1 MNSKTR
7 TKKDI
12 ASTQEFH
19 AASKNWISSLQ
30 FIEDELRFIENLMCS
45 YVFEPDTPNLFE
57 RLQDYKERVQSIQLR
72 KKEMAKWLF
81 DHENEL
87 SGLLESQEVDK
98 DGSYAQKHRELQVEF
113 LLFYE
118 DFQQLK
124 SEIFNYAGGILRK
137 RRPEC

>member
-7 TKKDI
+7 TKNAI
-12 ASTQEFH
+12 TNTQEFH
-19 AASKNWISSLQ
+19 TTTKNWISSLQ
-30 FIEDELRFIENLMCS
+30 FIEDELRFIEYLMCS

-57 RLQDYKERVQSIQLR
+57 RLQDYKERIQNIQFR
-72 KKEMAKWLF
+72 KKNMAKWLLN
-81 DHENEL
+81 HENEL
-87 SGLLESQEVDK
+87 SGLLESRQEDS
-98 DGSYAQKHRELQVEF
+98 DSSYAEKHRELQVEF
-113 LLFYE
+113 LLFHE

>member
-1 MNSKTR
+1 MSHNTK
-7 TKKDI
+7 TKKETT
-12 ASTQEFH
+12 STQEFH
-19 AASKNWISSLQ
+19 ATSKNWISSLE
-30 FIEDELRFIENLMCS
+30 FTDDELRFIENLICS

-57 RLQDYKERVQSIQLR
+57 RLQDYKERLQDIQLR
-72 KKEMAKWLF
+72 KKDLAKWLL

-87 SGLLESQEVDK
+87 SGLLESQQVKK
-98 DGSYAQKHRELQVEF
+98 DASYAQRHRELQVEF
-113 LLFYE
+113 LLFYQ

>member
-1 MNSKTR
+1 MNPKIKTK
-7 TKKDI
+7 TEL
-12 ASTQEFH
+12 ASTQEYH

-30 FIEDELRFIENLMCS
+30 FIDDELRFIENLMCS

-57 RLQDYKERVQSIQLR
+57 RLQNYKERVQNIQIR
-72 KKEMAKWLF
+72 REEMAKWLL

-87 SGLLESQEVDK
+87 SGLLESPVADK
-98 DGSYAQKHRELQVEF
+98 DGSYARKHQELQVEF
-113 LLFYE
+113 LLFHQ

-124 SEIFNYAGGILRK
+124 TEIFNYAGGILRK

>member
-1 MNSKTR
+1 MNSKTG
-7 TKKDI
+7 TKKEVS
-12 ASTQEFH
+12 STQEFH
-19 AASKNWISSLQ
+19 TTTKNWISNLH

-57 RLQDYKERVQSIQLR
+57 RLQDFKERIQNIQLR
-72 KKEMAKWLF
+72 KEEMAKWLLN
-81 DHENEL
+81 HENEL
-87 SGLLESQEVDK
+87 SGLLETPKADR
-98 DGSYAQKHRELQVEF
+98 DNSYAQKHQELQVEF
-113 LLFYE
+113 LLFHE

>member
-7 TKKDI
+7 TKNAI
-12 ASTQEFH
+12 TNTQEFH
-19 AASKNWISSLQ
+19 TTTKNWISSLQ

-57 RLQDYKERVQSIQLR
+57 RLQDYKERVQNIQFR
-72 KKEMAKWLF
+72 KKNMAKWLLN
-81 DHENEL
+81 HENEL
-87 SGLLESQEVDK
+87 SGLLESRQEDS
-98 DGSYAQKHRELQVEF
+98 DSSYAEKHRELQVEF
-113 LLFYE
+113 LLFHE

>member
-7 TKKDI
+7 TKNAI
-12 ASTQEFH
+12 TNTQEFH
-19 AASKNWISSLQ
+19 TTTKNWISSLQ

-57 RLQDYKERVQSIQLR
+57 RLQDYKERIQNIQFR
-72 KKEMAKWLF
+72 KKNMAKWLLN
-81 DHENEL
+81 HENEL
-87 SGLLESQEVDK
+87 SGLLESRQEDS
-98 DGSYAQKHRELQVEF
+98 DSSYAEKHRELQVEF
-113 LLFYE
+113 LLFHE

>member
-1 MNSKTR
+1 MSHNTK
-7 TKKDI
+7 TKKETT
-12 ASTQEFH
+12 STQEFH
-19 AASKNWISSLQ
+19 TATKNWISSLE
-30 FIEDELRFIENLMCS
+30 FIDDELRFIENLLCS

-57 RLQDYKERVQSIQLR
+57 RLQDYKERLVDIQLR
-72 KKEMAKWLF
+72 KKDLAKWLL

-87 SGLLESQEVDK
+87 SGLLESLQDK
-98 DGSYAQKHRELQVEF
+98 EDDSYSQGHRELQVEF
-113 LLFYE
+113 LLFHE